1 MIGSSDQFGVTKFMA
16 TTVHEPPKI
25 GDRSRLDER
34 KAGGGG
40 SRGSLPGT
48 ERLRTV
54 EDGSTPASRTGVWVG
69 IAAISMSFAAFTSAM
84 VVRQGGSSDWRHL
97 VLPRVLYLNTLI
109 LMISSSTL
117 EVARRRFRRST
128 GTEGQRAGVQRA
140 LFATFAL
147 GLLFIAGQYMAWL
160 QLKAQGLYLATNP
173 SSSFFYVFTAIHG
186 LHVLG
191 GMAGLL
197 YVIGKVGK
205 SALRR
210 GTLDATSHY
219 WHFMD
224 VLWLYLLWVLWMKL

>member
-1 MIGSSDQFGVTKFMA
+1 MA
-16 TTVHEPPKI
+16 TTVHEPPRI
-25 GDRSRLDER
+25 GSVPDRSRPDQG

-40 SRGSLPGT
+40 SRDSIPGSGT
-48 ERLRTV
+48 RRAV
-54 EDGSTPASRTGVWVG
+54 QNDDDSTPASRTGVWVA

-84 VVRQGGSSDWRHL
+84 VVRQGASSDWRHL
-97 VLPRVLYLNTLI
+97 PLPRILYLNTLI
-109 LMISSSTL
+109 LLVSSVTL
-117 EVARRRFRRST
+117 EVARRRFRRFT
-128 GTEGQRAGVQRA
+128 AGTESQPTGAQRA
-140 LFATFAL
+140 LYATFAL
-147 GLLFIAGQYMAWL
+147 GLLFIAGQYLAWL
-160 QLKAQGLYLATNP
+160 QLTAQGLYLATNP

-197 YVIGKVGK
+197 YVIGKLGK
-205 SALRR
+205 SVLRR